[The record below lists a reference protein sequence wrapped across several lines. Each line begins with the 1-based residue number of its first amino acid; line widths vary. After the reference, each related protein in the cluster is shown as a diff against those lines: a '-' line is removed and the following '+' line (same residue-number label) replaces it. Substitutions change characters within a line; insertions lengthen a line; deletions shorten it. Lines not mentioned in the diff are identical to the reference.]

1 MLPAAGEDFHEEAA
15 EWLEQLMA
23 GRISLIVPDLFWIE
37 TSNLIWRSVRYQ
49 RISKQDGLSALK
61 DLRLRNLE
69 TVSSFELLDAAF
81 EIALTHQRTLYDGV
95 YVALAKDRDTFLV
108 TADEKLANA
117 IGAHYPVKWL
127 GAM

>member
-1 MLPAAGEDFHEEAA
+1 MLPAGNEDFHEKAA
-15 EWLEQLMA
+15 DCLEQLMA

-61 DLRLRNLE
+61 DLRLRSLE
-69 TVSSFELLDAAF
+69 TVSSFELLDAGV
-81 EIALTHQRTLYDGV
+81 EIALTHQRTVYDGI

-117 IGAHYPVKWL
+117 IGAHYSVKWL
-127 GAM
+127 AAL